1 MTFPKINYENFKSLI
16 SEQEIDEFQP
26 EMDRVCL
33 MLEKGTGPGNE
44 FLGWLRLPSSTEDDI
59 LCDLEKTA
67 REIQNSAQVFICIG
81 IGGSYLG
88 SKAAIDFVLPNFYN
102 QQANRP
108 GPEIYF
114 AGHNISSD
122 YMADLLD
129 LIADK
134 DVCLNVISK
143 SGTTTEPAIAF
154 RLLKEAMEKRYGA
167 EGARD
172 RIYATTDRAK
182 GALKKLADQEGY
194 KTFVIPDDVGGRFS
208 VLTPVGLL
216 PIAVAGLDIRG
227 LLDGAK
233 NAESIYS
240 GASSIRENPTCL
252 YAVLRHLLYSKG
264 KSIEIMASFQPAL
277 GSLMEWWKQLAGE
290 SEGKNQGGIFPASVQ
305 YTTDLHSLGQW
316 VQEGNRIVF
325 ETFLIV
331 ESSNREVKVPKFE
344 DDLDGLNYLAG
355 KPLDFVNE
363 KAYEGVALAH
373 REGETPNMTLRIED
387 RSPYT
392 LGRLFYFFERGVA
405 LTGYLMGI
413 NPFDQPGVE
422 FYKKNMFALL
432 NKPGYGK
439 GNGS

>member
-1 MTFPKINYENFKSLI
+1 MTFPHINYENLKPLI
-16 SEQEIDEFQP
+16 SEREIDQYQP
-26 EMDRVCL
+26 EVDRVCG
-33 MLEKGTGPGNE
+33 MLEEGTGLGSD
-44 FLGWLRLPSSTEDDI
+44 FLGWLHLPSSTGDEI
-59 LCDLEKTA
+59 LSDLENTA
-67 REIQNSAQVFICIG
+67 REIQRSAQVFICIG

-102 QQANRP
+102 QQSNSR

-154 RLLKEAMEKRYGA
+154 RLLKQMMEKKYGV
-167 EGARD
+167 EGARS
-172 RIYATTDRAK
+172 RIYATTDRAR
-182 GALKKLADQEGY
+182 GALKSLADREGY

-216 PIAVAGLDIRG
+216 PMAVAGLDIRS
-227 LLDGAK
+227 LIDGAK
-233 NAESIYS
+233 TAEEHYS
-240 GASSIRENPTCL
+240 RSSSIRENPACL
-252 YAVLRHLLYSKG
+252 YAVLRHLLYGKG

-277 GSLMEWWKQLAGE
+277 GSLLEWWKQLAGE
-290 SEGKNQGGIFPASVQ
+290 SEGKNHGGIFPASVQ

-363 KAYEGVALAH
+363 KAYQGTAQAH
-373 REGETPNMTLRIED
+373 REGETPNMTLRIQD
-387 RSPYT
+387 RSSHS

-439 GNGS
+439 GN